1 MTTTQPTSGAPRRSP
16 ARRAGC
22 AVLLILWFGLLMV
35 PCLCA
40 VIAIN
45 QEIVLPLGPA
55 PGQHVR
61 AWLIMEAE
69 QRGLGISTPRV
80 TGDEASGALCVE
92 THNRFVLWQ
101 GREADA
107 IYCECYERGDDGAG
121 CTLTS
126 TTSQACEGG

>member
-1 MTTTQPTSGAPRRSP
+1 MTTTQANSGAPRRST

-22 AVLLILWFGLLMV
+22 AVLLVLWFGLLLV

-45 QEIVLPLGPA
+45 QEIVVPLGSA

-69 QRGLGISTPRV
+69 QRGIGISTPRV
-80 TGDEASGALCVE
+80 TGDEADGAVCVE

-101 GREADA
+101 GREDDVV
-107 IYCECYERGDDGAG
+107 YCECYARGADDTGW
-121 CTLTS
+121 TLTG